1 MNAKQTAKLFALV
14 ATVTVPMLVTAPAQ
28 ANDQIA
34 QSICSYIAANDKN
47 SLRKTL
53 SDSKIRIKNVYDG
66 VSCDGLPMVRFAI
79 KHNAAEIGEFI
90 VKQLPSS
97 QVASSGDIEWA
108 QSNGF
113 ASSVVIEA
121 IKSRS
126 AS

>member
-1 MNAKQTAKLFALV
+1 MKTKLFALI
-14 ATVTVPMLVTAPAQ
+14 ATFTFPMFAAMPAQ

-34 QSICSYIAANDKN
+34 ASLCSYIAANDKN

-66 VSCDGLPMVRFAI
+66 ISCDGLPMVRFAI
-79 KHNAAEIGEFI
+79 KHNATETAEFI

-97 QVASSGDIEWA
+97 HVASSGDIEWA

-113 ASSVVIEA
+113 ATSAVIEK
-121 IKSRS
+121 IKARA

>member
-79 KHNAAEIGEFI
+79 KHNAAETGEFI

-113 ASSVVIEA
+113 ASSAAIEA
-121 IKSRS
+121 IKARS

>member
-1 MNAKQTAKLFALV
+1 MKTKLVALIALTTLPLFA
-14 ATVTVPMLVTAPAQ
+14 TAPAQ
-28 ANDQIA
+28 ANQQIA
-34 QSICSYIAANDKN
+34 ASLCSYIAANDKN

-66 VSCDGLPMVRFAI
+66 VSCDGLPMLRFAI
-79 KHNAAEIGEFI
+79 KHNAADAGEFI

-97 QVASSGDIEWA
+97 FVANGGDIEWA

-113 ASSVVIEA
+113 GSSAVVEA
-121 IKSRS
+121 IKARS

>member
-1 MNAKQTAKLFALV
+1 MNTKSTAKLFALV
-14 ATVTVPMLVTAPAQ
+14 AAVTVPMFAATQAQ

-113 ASSVVIEA
+113 SSSTVLEA
-121 IKSRS
+121 IKARS

>member
-79 KHNAAEIGEFI
+79 KHNAAETGEFT

-113 ASSVVIEA
+113 ASSAVIEA
-121 IKSRS
+121 IKARS

>member
-79 KHNAAEIGEFI
+79 KHNAAETGEFI

-113 ASSVVIEA
+113 ASSAVIEA
-121 IKSRS
+121 IKARS

>member
-79 KHNAAEIGEFI
+79 KHNAAETGEFI

-97 QVASSGDIEWA
+97 QVK
-108 QSNGF
+108 N
-113 ASSVVIEA
+113 
-121 IKSRS
+121 RS
-126 AS
+126 MLRFFIGLLANL